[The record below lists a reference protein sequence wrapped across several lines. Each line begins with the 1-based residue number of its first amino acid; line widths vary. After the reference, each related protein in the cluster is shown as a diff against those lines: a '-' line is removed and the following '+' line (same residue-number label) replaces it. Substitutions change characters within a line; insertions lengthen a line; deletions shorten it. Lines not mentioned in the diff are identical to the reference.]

1 LGKRVEVLVNRGDWI
16 LQWLDP
22 LRHTSAL
29 LLSHALI
36 LLLTV
41 VGTQHAG
48 VTPQH
53 SCQRQST
60 MAVFGTP

>member
-16 LQWLDP
+16 LQSLDP

-41 VGTQHAG
+41 MRTQHAR

-53 SCQRQST
+53 SCRQQAA
-60 MAVFGTP
+60 MAVFGLP